1 MKTTIRFSKAFGVCA
16 ILSALIILSGIGAA
30 LWEGINFGLDFKPGL
45 QVQVS
50 IQSENTSQVN
60 ADEVRAS
67 LASCKGVEVKTV
79 GGSGEWSSFQIRL
92 GVEKNK
98 SSKTQTDEIHGLLNK
113 TFGAEHV
120 FIDKSDFIGSQ
131 FSKELIRKSILLV
144 AATLVLIWLYTAIR
158 FKWDFALGAIVA
170 LLHDT
175 FIMIA
180 FIVWSQMEF
189 SNTTIAAILTIIGY
203 SVNATVVI
211 LDRVRENIAKY
222 PEEKDFNVIFDRSLT
237 ETLSRSLIT
246 TITTMFAS
254 IALFIFTTGDIQNFA
269 AVLTVGLVSGCY
281 SSIYISSG
289 FICFVRRF
297 NSPKEAVLEESS
309 AQTGAKDY

>member
-1 MKTTIRFSKAFGVCA
+1 MKTTIRFSKLFGICA
-16 ILSALIILSGIGAA
+16 LISALVIVSGFCAA

-50 IQSENTSQVN
+50 IQSENARQIN
-60 ADEVRAS
+60 ADEVRSA
-67 LASCKGVEVKTV
+67 LASYKGVEVKTV
-79 GGSGEWSSFQIRL
+79 AGIGEWSSFQIRL
-92 GVEKNK
+92 GIEKNK
-98 SSKTQTDEIHGLLNK
+98 SGKTQTDEIQGLLNK
-113 TFGAEHV
+113 TFGASHV
-120 FIDKSDFIGSQ
+120 FVEKSYFIGSQ

-158 FKWDFALGAIVA
+158 FKWDFALGAIIA

-222 PEEKDFNVIFDRSLT
+222 PEEKDFNMIFDRSLT

-254 IALFIFTTGDIQNFA
+254 IALFIFTTGDIKNFA

-289 FICFVRRF
+289 FICFVRKF
-297 NSPKEAVLEESS
+297 NRPKETVLLESS
-309 AQTGAKDY
+309 VQTGAKN

>member
-1 MKTTIRFSKAFGVCA
+1 MKTTIRFSKLFGICA
-16 ILSALIILSGIGAA
+16 LVSALIILSGFGAA

-50 IQSENTSQVN
+50 IRSENVPQIN
-60 ADEVRAS
+60 ADEVRGA
-67 LASCKGVEVKTV
+67 LASYKGVEVKTV

-92 GVEKNK
+92 GIEKNK
-98 SSKTQTDEIHGLLNK
+98 SSKIQTDEIHGLLNK
-113 TFGAEHV
+113 AFGAAHV

-144 AATLVLIWLYTAIR
+144 VATLVLIWLYTAIR
-158 FKWDFALGAIVA
+158 FKWDFALGAIIA

-222 PEEKDFNVIFDRSLT
+222 PEEKDFTMIFDRSLK

-254 IALFIFTTGDIQNFA
+254 IALFVFTTGDIKNFA

-289 FICFVRRF
+289 FICFIRKFRR
-297 NSPKEAVLEESS
+297 PKNLPDGSAIKADSAVI
-309 AQTGAKDY
+309 